1 MTQAQTQQQTPQPQ
15 TQQTTTKK
23 VKASDIFATI
33 DEALAV
39 ANLPQEDYARI
50 AKYEEDAAVLRSASW
65 TESLVVMSWVCR
77 S

>member
-1 MTQAQTQQQTPQPQ
+1 MTTTQ
-15 TQQTTTKK
+15 TQQTTSKKTK

-50 AKYEEDAAVLRSASW
+50 AKYEEDAAVLRSTDPGHNYQALCPRCGS
-65 TESLVVMSWVCR
+65 
-77 S
+77 

>member
-50 AKYEEDAAVLRSASW
+50 AKY
-65 TESLVVMSWVCR
+65 
-77 S
+77 